1 MTRLLFLTT
10 LSTLAALGL
19 AAGTASAQ
27 YNTGFNSGFYSGY
40 STGNYSGFMPGLYV
54 NNPYTGQ
61 SFSYNYTSRVFLGAD
76 YVNPYTGIR
85 NTFYYNNVQSGALL
99 PGMPFVSPY
108 SSPQVSGYGM
118 PGGYLT
124 GGVGTYGVAA
134 NNPAFNPIVQEQVRL
149 LRAAGGQGNNN
160 DVEARKMIADQWAYE
175 QRAKKLVAPVAAA
188 GAAFQAATEDQILS
202 GRTMNELATAIRDLE
217 GKGAKATASL
227 LPAGLLSHIAYSPGV
242 PADVVELA
250 AAGKLT
256 FPVTLAEREWMT
268 LRADLQKAA
277 TPVLELASA
286 GKRVPAT
293 VAEKLAAEVKSART
307 EIAPLLRDVTF
318 LEATELTRFL
328 NRLENL
334 SKLGTDA
341 NLNGVYVP
349 AWTTV
354 GAGVNEYVKHLG
366 KYNMTVSQR
375 ATGDD
380 EAYFSLYR
388 AMLDYYNAL
397 SAKK

>member
-1 MTRLLFLTT
+1 MA

-19 AAGTASAQ
+19 SAGSASAQ
-27 YNTGFNSGFYSGY
+27 YNTGLNSGFYSGY

-61 SFSYNYTSRVFLGAD
+61 SFNYNYTSRVFLGAD

-99 PGMPFVSPY
+99 PGMPFISPY
-108 SSPQVSGYGM
+108 SYPQVSGYGM

-124 GGVGTYGVAA
+124 GGVGTYGVAP

-160 DVEARKMIADQWAYE
+160 DVEARKLIADQWAYE

-188 GAAFQAATEDQILS
+188 GAAFQAANEDQILS

-217 GKGAKATASL
+217 GKGAKATPSL
-227 LPAGLLSHIAYSPGV
+227 LPADLLSHIAYSPGV

-256 FPVTLAEREWMT
+256 FPETLAEREWMT

-286 GKRVPAT
+286 GKRVPSTA
-293 VAEKLAAEVKSART
+293 AEKLAAEVKSARK

-334 SKLGTDA
+334 SRLGTDA

-354 GAGVNEYVKHLG
+354 GAAVNEYVKHLG

-375 ATGDD
+375 STGDD

-397 SAKK
+397 NLKK